1 MKNTQYIFGSITV
14 LIIILLVALFGYLSN
29 QQNINKNRIP
39 NKALNNKSDIIQEL
53 LDYLVDFNYL
63 KRSVKLFSFIDSQ
76 ESENSSA
83 IGRGVAFPHSISKE
97 LEDLVC
103 ILGISKSGV
112 HYDNEVIHPCHII
125 LLSLSPENNP
135 DIHRKFISKF
145 RLLMIDPKL
154 KHNIINAQSSE
165 GIETILT
172 NWEIEQLEEEL

>member
-1 MKNTQYIFGSITV
+1 MKITDKLNKDTIIFLERET
-14 LIIILLVALFGYLSN
+14 
-29 QQNINKNRIP
+29 R
-39 NKALNNKSDIIQEL
+39 SDIIKEL
-53 LDYLVDFNYL
+53 LDHLVDFEYL
-63 KRSVKLFSFIDSQ
+63 EKSVKLFSFIDSQ
-76 ESENSSA
+76 ESENSSE

-103 ILGISKSGV
+103 ILGVSQSGV
-112 HYDNEVIHPCHII
+112 HYDNEAIHPCHII

-154 KHNIINAQSSE
+154 KHNIINTQSSE
-165 GIETILT
+165 GIEKILA

>member
-1 MKNTQYIFGSITV
+1 MKITDKLNKDTIIF
-14 LIIILLVALFGYLSN
+14 L
-29 QQNINKNRIP
+29 
-39 NKALNNKSDIIQEL
+39 KSDTRADIVKEL
-53 LDYLVDFNYL
+53 LDHLVDFKYL
-63 KRSVKLFSFIDSQ
+63 EKSVKLFSFIDSQ

-83 IGRGVAFPHSISKE
+83 TGRGVAFPHSISKE

-112 HYDNEVIHPCHII
+112 HYDNEAIHPCHII

-145 RLLMIDPKL
+145 RLLMINPKL
-154 KHNIINAQSSE
+154 KHNIINTQSSKS
-165 GIETILT
+165 IEKILS